1 MKKIYLF
8 LFFTFQ
14 WLFAQQPSHL
24 MLGEDELAGVNIYS
38 IIQDKDQ
45 SIVMSTNNGLYR
57 YNSLNFEVLDVK
69 ASSDQSLFGLV
80 KNSKDVIYCY
90 NLIGEIF
97 FIKNNKLYLFY
108 KVPKEYLTS
117 VIQLQIDAE
126 DNVLI
131 SCKHILKIDSQKKV
145 AKIYSFKSTETSNL
159 VKSIDGKLFFSDNKE
174 LLFIQNNQVKK
185 YFTYPKAINNIIKP
199 IVSNSNQ
206 VSFLFNTT
214 TQGFKIEQNEIK
226 NISYKTHPDLS
237 VSYNYYCSQKRP
249 LIWFPTSK
257 NGVYV
262 FHYNGQPQ
270 FQNQLL
276 FKNYFISSFMEDT
289 EGNIWLPT
297 FGKGIIFIPN
307 LNVIDY
313 TNVDVIKNDDLFK
326 ITKKDNEIYFGGSR
340 GTIYQLKENQ
350 VHIVRTGDKKIEF
363 LKFMPF
369 TNHFYVNGKVYDD
382 RLKTELKDQLYNK
395 YDLFQRNSLSKK
407 WYTTRDGLYF
417 MNPKDLLPVKT
428 NYHLRSYAVLEDEKT
443 QKIWLAA
450 STGVELI
457 SGNVSKKL
465 TYQNKPIFA
474 SKIVQV
480 NNQIWLATTSGIIIY
495 ENNVLKEVISSKNG
509 LLSDKPLK
517 IIVDANFV
525 YISSNQGIQQYNL
538 VTKQFKNFTK
548 SEGLLSNAIFDFEVM
563 KQWVYVITAKGLQRF
578 SFASLNT
585 SENKLPKISF
595 SKIIVNGEIKNKNQ
609 TTFKPEENTFEIHV
623 NAISHRYRN
632 QLKYRYQL
640 SGYDKKW
647 YESSFDNPIRYS
659 KLPDG
664 TYTLQVKSV
673 YNNQVSNHISAF
685 TFTIQSVFWKT
696 KWFIIGSIL
705 FLGIV
710 IYSIYFFRL
719 KYVLNQKNKEIEKQK
734 LIQEIN
740 KSKLMAIKSQMNPHF
755 IFNALNSIQEFI
767 MLNKKEL
774 ASNYLADFADLMR
787 SYLQHS
793 QEDEVTLKEELDA
806 LELYLKLEKIRFDN
820 DFEYCIDC
828 NENIHKEEVFIPS
841 FLIQPFVENAI
852 KHGLLHKNGNK
863 FLEVKIEKNSTH
875 SISCQIVDNGIGR
888 DASAVLNQKRK
899 HQSFATK
906 ANQKRFEILNQSSKD
921 KIELLIE
928 DLFDENNRSIGT
940 KVILIIPI
948 IEK

>member
-1 MKKIYLF
+1 MTKLYFF
-8 LFFTFQ
+8 LFFTFEL
-14 WLFAQQPSHL
+14 LFAQQPSHL
-24 MLGEDELAGVNIYS
+24 MLGEEELAGVNIYS
-38 IIQDKDQ
+38 IIQDKNQ

-69 ASSDQSLFGLV
+69 SSSDQSLFGLV
-80 KNSKDVIYCY
+80 KNSKGVIFCY
-90 NLIGEIF
+90 NLIGEVF
-97 FIKNNKLYLFY
+97 YIKNNKLIIFY

-117 VIQLQIDAE
+117 VIQLQIDNE

-131 SCKHILKIDSQKKV
+131 SCKHILKIDSQRKV
-145 AKIYSFKSTETSNL
+145 TKIYTFKSTEASNL
-159 VKSIDGKLFFSDNKE
+159 IKSADGKLYFSDNKE
-174 LLFIQNNQVKK
+174 LLYIQQNQIKK
-185 YFTYPKAINNIIKP
+185 YFTYPKLFKNIIKP
-199 IVSNSNQ
+199 IVSNTNKI
-206 VSFLFNTT
+206 SFLFNTT
-214 TQGFKIEQNEIK
+214 TQGFSVVQNEIK
-226 NISYKTHPDLS
+226 NINYKTSTDLS
-237 VSYNYYCSQKRP
+237 VSYNYHWSQKRP
-249 LIWFPTSK
+249 LIWFSTSK

-262 FHYNGQPQ
+262 FDYNGEPQ

-276 FKNYFISSFMEDT
+276 FKNYFISAFLEDA

-307 LNVIDY
+307 FNVIDY
-313 TNVDVIKNDDLFK
+313 TNIDIIKNDDLFK
-326 ITKKDNEIYFGGSR
+326 ITKKRNEIYFGGSS
-340 GTIYQLKENQ
+340 GTIYKLKENKIN
-350 VHIVRTGDKKIEF
+350 VVRTGDKKIEF
-363 LKFMPF
+363 LKYMPF
-369 TNHFYVNGKVYDD
+369 SNHFYVNGKVYDS
-382 RLKTELKDQLYNK
+382 LCIKELKDQLYNK
-395 YDLFQRNSLSKK
+395 YDLFQRNSLSKV

-417 MNPKDLLPVKT
+417 MNPKDLLPIKT

-443 QKIWLAA
+443 KTIWLGA
-450 STGVELI
+450 STGVELTN
-457 SGNVSKKL
+457 GNVSKKL
-465 TYQNKPIFA
+465 SYQNKPIFA

-480 NNQIWLATTSGIIIY
+480 NTQIWLATNIGIIIY
-495 ENNVLKEVISSKNG
+495 ENNNLKEVFSTKNG

-525 YISSNQGIQQYNL
+525 YLSYSQGIQQYNL
-538 VTKQFKNFTK
+538 RTKQFRNFTK
-548 SEGLLSNAIFDFEVM
+548 SEGLLSNTIFDFEVI
-563 KQWVYVITAKGLQRF
+563 KQWVYVITAKGLQKF
-578 SFASLNT
+578 SFADLNN
-585 SENKLPKISF
+585 SETKLPKISF
-595 SKIIVNGEIKNKNQ
+595 AKIIVNGEIKKKNQ
-609 TTFKPEENTFEIHV
+609 SVFEPEENTFEVQV

-640 SGYDKKW
+640 SGYDKIW
-647 YESSFDNPIRYS
+647 YENSFDNPIRYT

-673 YNNQVSNHISAF
+673 YNNQVSKHVSAF
-685 TFTIQSVFWKT
+685 TFTIKSVFWKT
-696 KWFIIGSIL
+696 KWFIIGFIL

-710 IYSIYFFRL
+710 IYAIYFFRL
-719 KYVLNQKNKEIEKQK
+719 KYLLKQKNEEIEKQK

-793 QEDEVTLKEELDA
+793 QEDEVSIKEELDA
-806 LELYLKLEKIRFDN
+806 LELYLKLEKIRFEN
-820 DFEYCIDC
+820 DFEYRIDC
-828 NENIHKEEVFIPS
+828 DEDIFKESVFISS

-852 KHGLLHKNGNK
+852 KHGLLHKKGNK
-863 FLEVKIEKNSTH
+863 FLEIKMEKNSAH
-875 SISCQIVDNGIGR
+875 SISCEILDNGIGR
-888 DASAVLNQKRK
+888 DASAILNQKRK
-899 HQSFATK
+899 YQSFATK

-928 DLFDENNRSIGT
+928 DLFDVNNQSIGT

>member
-8 LFFTFQ
+8 LYFTFQ
-14 WLFAQQPSHL
+14 CLFAQQPSHL
-24 MLGEDELAGVNIYS
+24 MLGEEELAGVNVYS

-57 YNSLNFEVLDVK
+57 YNSLKFESIDVK

-80 KNSKDVIYCY
+80 KNSKGVIYCY

-97 FIKNNKLYLFY
+97 YIKNNKLYLFY

-117 VIQLQIDAE
+117 VIQLQIDTD

-131 SCKHILKIDSQKKV
+131 SCKHILKINSQNKV
-145 AKIYSFKSTETSNL
+145 SKIYTFKSAETSNL
-159 VKSIDGKLFFSDNKE
+159 VKSADGKLYFSDNKE
-174 LLFIQNNQVKK
+174 LLFIQGNQVKK
-185 YFTYPKAINNIIKP
+185 YFTFPKSFKNIIKP

-214 TQGFKIEQNEIK
+214 TQGFSVTQNEIK
-226 NISYKTHPDLS
+226 NISYKIPADLS
-237 VSYNYYCSQKRP
+237 VSYNYHCSQKKP

-313 TNVDVIKNDDLFK
+313 TNVDLIKNDDLFK
-326 ITKKDNEIYFGGSR
+326 ITKKDNAIYFGGSR
-340 GTIYQLKENQ
+340 GILYKLKENQ
-350 VHIVRTGDKKIEF
+350 IQIVKTDDKKIEF
-363 LKFMPF
+363 LKYMPF
-369 TNHFYVNGKVYDD
+369 SNHFYVNGKVYDGL
-382 RLKTELKDQLYNK
+382 LKKELKDQLYNK

-417 MNPKDLLPVKT
+417 MNPNNLLPIKT
-428 NYHLRSYAVLEDEKT
+428 NHQLRSYAVLEDEKT
-443 QKIWLAA
+443 QTIWLAA

-457 SGNVSKKL
+457 NGTISKKL
-465 TYQNKPIFA
+465 MYQNKPIFA
-474 SKIVQV
+474 SKILQV
-480 NNQIWLATTSGIIIY
+480 NNQIWLATTTGIIIY
-495 ENNVLKEVISSKNG
+495 ENNVLKEVISSKSG

-517 IIVDANFV
+517 MIVADNFV
-525 YISSNQGIQQYNL
+525 YISTNQGIQQYNL
-538 VTKQFKNFTK
+538 VTKQFRNFTK
-548 SEGLLSNAIFDFEVM
+548 SEGLLSNAIFDFEVIN
-563 KQWVYVITAKGLQRF
+563 QWVYVITAKGLQKF
-578 SFASLNT
+578 SFTSLNT
-585 SENKLPKISF
+585 SESKLPKILF

-609 TTFKPEENTFEIHV
+609 TTFKPEENTFEIQV

-640 SGYDKKW
+640 LGYDKKW

-659 KLPDG
+659 KLLDG
-664 TYTLQVKSV
+664 TYTLHVKSV
-673 YNNQVSNHISAF
+673 YNNQVSNHISTF
-685 TFTIQSVFWKT
+685 TFTIKSVFWKT
-696 KWFIIGSIL
+696 KWFVIGCIL

-710 IYSIYFFRL
+710 IYVIYFFRL
-719 KYVLNQKNKEIEKQK
+719 KFLLNQKNKEIEKQK

-793 QEDEVTLKEELDA
+793 QEDEVSIKEELDA
-806 LELYLKLEKIRFDN
+806 LELYLKLEKIRFDD
-820 DFEYCIDC
+820 DFEYHINCDEKIR
-828 NENIHKEEVFIPS
+828 KEEIFIPS

-852 KHGLLHKNGNK
+852 KHGLLHKSGNK
-863 FLEVKIEKNSTH
+863 FLGVKIEKNSAH
-875 SISCQIVDNGIGR
+875 SISCQLIDNGIGR
-888 DASAVLNQKRK
+888 DASAILNQKRK
-899 HQSFATK
+899 YQSFATK

-928 DLFDENNRSIGT
+928 DLFDAAHQSVGT

>member
-24 MLGEDELAGVNIYS
+24 MLGEEELAGVNVYS

-57 YNSLNFEVLDVK
+57 YNSLHFEALDVK
-69 ASSDQSLFGLV
+69 ASNDQSLFGLV
-80 KNSKDVIYCY
+80 KNSKGVIYCY

-97 FIKNNKLYLFY
+97 YVKNNKLILFY

-117 VIQLQIDAE
+117 VIQLQIDSE
-126 DNVLI
+126 DHVLI
-131 SCKHILKIDSQKKV
+131 SCKYILKIDLQHKV
-145 AKIYSFKSTETSNL
+145 SKIYTFKSTETSNL
-159 VKSIDGKLFFSDNKE
+159 VKSADGKLYFSDNKE
-174 LLFIQNNQVKK
+174 LLFIQNNKVKK
-185 YFTYPKAINNIIKP
+185 YFTLQKNFKNIIKP
-199 IVSNSNQ
+199 IVSNSNN

-214 TQGFKIEQNEIK
+214 TQGFSITQNEVK
-226 NISYKTHPDLS
+226 DKTYKTPTDLS
-237 VSYNYYCSQKRP
+237 VSYNYHCSRKKP
-249 LIWFPTSK
+249 LIWFSTSK

-276 FKNYFISSFMEDT
+276 FKDYFISAFLEDE

-313 TNVDVIKNDDLFK
+313 TNIDIIKNEDLFK
-326 ITKKDNEIYFGGSR
+326 ITKKDEGIYFGGSSGR
-340 GTIYQLKENQ
+340 LYKLNENKID
-350 VHIVRTGDKKIEF
+350 VIRTGDKKIEF
-363 LKFMPF
+363 LKYMPF
-369 TNHFYVNGKVYDD
+369 SNHFYVNGKVYDGL
-382 RLKTELKDQLYNK
+382 LKSELKDQMYNK
-395 YDLFQRNSLSKK
+395 YDLFQQNRLSKK

-417 MNPKDLLPVKT
+417 MNPNDLLPVKT
-428 NYHLRSYAVLEDEKT
+428 NHQLRSYAVFEDEKNQT
-443 QKIWLAA
+443 IWLAA

-457 SGNVSKKL
+457 KGTISKKL

-480 NNQIWLATTSGIIIY
+480 NNQIWLATTTGIIIY
-495 ENNVLKEVISSKNG
+495 ENNKLKEVISSKNG

-517 IIVDANFV
+517 IIVADNFV

-538 VTKQFKNFTK
+538 ATKQFRNFTK
-548 SEGLLSNAIFDFEVM
+548 SEGLLSNAIFDFEVI
-563 KQWVYVITAKGLQRF
+563 KQWVYVITAKGLQKF
-578 SFASLNT
+578 SFTSLNT

-595 SKIIVNGEIKNKNQ
+595 SKIIVNGEIKKENQ
-609 TTFKPEENTFEIHV
+609 TTFKPEENTFEFQV

-640 SGYDKKW
+640 LGYDKKW

-673 YNNQVSNHISAF
+673 YNNQVSNHIS
-685 TFTIQSVFWKT
+685 TYVFTIQSVFWKT

-705 FLGIV
+705 FLGIL
-710 IYSIYFFRL
+710 IYAIYFFRL
-719 KYVLNQKNKEIEKQK
+719 KYLLDQKNKEIEKQK

-793 QEDEVTLKEELDA
+793 QEDEVSLKEELEA
-806 LELYLKLEKIRFDN
+806 LELYLKLEKIRFEN
-820 DFEYCIDC
+820 DFEYRIDC
-828 NENIHKEEVFIPS
+828 DKNIHKDEVYIPS

-863 FLEVKIEKNSTH
+863 LLEVKIEKNSAHT
-875 SISCQIVDNGIGR
+875 ISCQIVDNGIGR
-888 DASAVLNQKRK
+888 DASAILNQKRK
-899 HQSFATK
+899 YQSFATK
-906 ANQKRFEILNQSSKD
+906 ANQKRFEILNQNSKE

-928 DLFDENNRSIGT
+928 DLFDSTNQSVGT
-940 KVILIIPI
+940 KVILIIPL

>member
-14 WLFAQQPSHL
+14 ALFAQQPSHL
-24 MLGEDELAGVNIYS
+24 MLGEEELAGVNIYA

-57 YNSLNFEVLDVK
+57 YNSLHFEPLDVK

-80 KNSKDVIYCY
+80 KNSKGVIYCY

-97 FIKNNKLYLFY
+97 YIKNNKLILFY

-117 VIQLQIDAE
+117 VIQLQIDNE
-126 DNVLI
+126 DAILI
-131 SCKHILKIDSQKKV
+131 SCKHILKINSQRKV
-145 AKIYSFKSTETSNL
+145 AKIYTFKSTETSNL
-159 VKSIDGKLFFSDNKE
+159 VKSADGKLYFSDNKE
-174 LLFIQNNQVKK
+174 LLYIQDNQVKK
-185 YFTYPKAINNIIKP
+185 YFTYPKPIKNIIKP
-199 IVSNSNQ
+199 IISNTNQ
-206 VSFLFNTT
+206 VGFLFNTT
-214 TQGFKIEQNEIK
+214 TQGFLIAQNEIK
-226 NISYKTHPDLS
+226 DKTYKTPTDLS
-237 VSYNYYCSQKRP
+237 VSYNYYCSQKTP
-249 LIWFPTSK
+249 LVWFPTSK

-270 FQNQLL
+270 YQNQLL
-276 FKNYFISSFMEDT
+276 FKDYFISSFLEDA

-313 TNVDVIKNDDLFK
+313 TNVDLIKNDDLFK
-326 ITKKDNEIYFGGSR
+326 ITKKDDEIYFGGSR
-340 GTIYQLKENQ
+340 GILYKLNGSQMN
-350 VHIVRTGDKKIEF
+350 VVRTGDKKIEF
-363 LKFMPF
+363 LKYMPF
-369 TNHFYVNGKVYDD
+369 SNHFYVNGKVYDGF
-382 RLKTELKDQLYNK
+382 LKTELKDQLYNK
-395 YDLFQRNSLSKK
+395 YDLFQRNSSAKK

-417 MNPKDLLPVKT
+417 MNPNDLLPVKT
-428 NYHLRSYAVLEDEKT
+428 NHQLRSYAVLEDVKT
-443 QKIWLAA
+443 QTIWLAA

-457 SGNVSKKL
+457 NGTTSKKL

-480 NNQIWLATTSGIIIY
+480 NNQIWLATTIGIIIY
-495 ENNVLKEVISSKNG
+495 EDNVCKEVISSKNG

-517 IIVDANFV
+517 IIVDGNFV
-525 YISSNQGIQQYNL
+525 YLSSNQGLQQYNL
-538 VTKQFKNFTK
+538 TSKQFKNFTK

-563 KQWVYVITAKGLQRF
+563 KQWVYVITAKGLQKF

-585 SENKLPKISF
+585 TQNKLPKVYF
-595 SKIIVNGEIKNKNQ
+595 SKIVVNGEIKKKNQ
-609 TTFKPEENTFEIHV
+609 TVFKPEENTIEIQV
-623 NAISHRYRN
+623 IAISHRYRN

-640 SGYDKKW
+640 LGYDKKW
-647 YESSFDNPIRYS
+647 YESSFENPIRYS

-664 TYTLQVKSV
+664 KYTLKVKTV
-673 YNNQVSNHISAF
+673 YNNLVSNQVSTFS
-685 TFTIQSVFWKT
+685 FTIQSVFWKT
-696 KWFIIGSIL
+696 KWFVIGCIL
-705 FLGIV
+705 FLGMV
-710 IYSIYFFRL
+710 IYAIYFFRL
-719 KYVLNQKNKEIEKQK
+719 KYLLNQKNKEIEKQK
-734 LIQEIN
+734 FIQEIN

-793 QEDEVTLKEELDA
+793 QEDEVAIKEELDA
-806 LELYLKLEKIRFDN
+806 LELYLKLEKIRFEN
-820 DFEYCIDC
+820 DFEYRIVCE
-828 NENIHKEEVFIPS
+828 ENIVKESVFIPS

-852 KHGLLHKNGNK
+852 KHGLLHKEGNK
-863 FLEVKIEKNSTH
+863 FLEVKIKKNSSH

-928 DLFDENNRSIGT
+928 DLFDENSQSVGT

>member
-24 MLGEDELAGVNIYS
+24 MLGEEELAGVNIYS

-57 YNSLNFEVLDVK
+57 YNSLNFEALDVK

-80 KNSKDVIYCY
+80 KNSKNVMFCY

-97 FIKNNKLYLFY
+97 FIKNNKLHLFY

-117 VIQLQIDAE
+117 VIQLQIDVD

-131 SCKHILKIDSQKKV
+131 SCKHILKIDSKKKV
-145 AKIYSFKSTETSNL
+145 SKIYTFKSAETSNL
-159 VKSIDGKLFFSDNKE
+159 VKSNDGKLLFSDNKE
-174 LLFIQNNQVKK
+174 LLFIQNNQIKK
-185 YFTYPKAINNIIKP
+185 YFTYPKVINNIIKP
-199 IVSNSNQ
+199 IISNNNK

-214 TQGFKIEQNEIK
+214 TQGFKIEQNKIK
-226 NISYKTHPDLS
+226 NISYKTPKDSS
-237 VSYNYYCSQKRP
+237 VSYNYHCSQKKP

-276 FKNYFISSFMEDT
+276 FKDYFISSFLEDA

-326 ITKKDNEIYFGGSR
+326 ITKKEDEIYFGGSR

-350 VHIVRTGDKKIEF
+350 MRIMRTGDKKIEF
-363 LKFMPF
+363 LKFIPF
-369 TNHFYVNGKVYDD
+369 SNHFYVNGKVYDGL
-382 RLKTELKDQLYNK
+382 LKIELKDQLYNK
-395 YDLFQRNSLSKK
+395 YDLFQRSSLSKK

-417 MNPKDLLPVKT
+417 MNPNDLLPVKT
-428 NYHLRSYAVLEDEKT
+428 NYHLRSYAVLEDEKSQT
-443 QKIWLAA
+443 IWLAA

-457 SGNVSKKL
+457 KGNVSKKL

-480 NNQIWLATTSGIIIY
+480 NNQIWLATTTGIMIY
-495 ENNVLKEVISSKNG
+495 GNNTLQQVISSKNG

-517 IIVDANFV
+517 IIVDADFV
-525 YISSNQGIQQYNL
+525 YISSNQGIQQYDL
-538 VTKQFKNFTK
+538 TTKQFKNFTK

-563 KQWVYVITAKGLQRF
+563 KQWVYVITAKGLQKF

-585 SENKLPKISF
+585 SESKLPKISF

-609 TTFKPEENTFEIHV
+609 TTFKPEENTFEIQV

-640 SGYDKKW
+640 LGYDKKW

-673 YNNQVSNHISAF
+673 YNNQVSNHISTF

-696 KWFIIGSIL
+696 KWFIIGFIL
-705 FLGIV
+705 FLAII
-710 IYSIYFFRL
+710 IYVIYFFRL
-719 KYVLNQKNKEIEKQK
+719 KYLLNQKNKEIEKQK

-740 KSKLMAIKSQMNPHF
+740 KSKLVAIKSQMNPHF

-793 QEDEVTLKEELDA
+793 QEDEVTIKEELDA
-806 LELYLKLEKIRFDN
+806 LELYLKLEKIRFDD
-820 DFEYCIDC
+820 DFEYHIDC
-828 NENIHKEEVFIPS
+828 DENIVKEEVFIPS

-852 KHGLLHKNGNK
+852 KHGLLHKSGNK
-863 FLEVKIEKNSTH
+863 FLEVKIKKNSAH
-875 SISCQIVDNGIGR
+875 SISCQILDNGIGR
-888 DASAVLNQKRK
+888 DASAILNQKRK
-899 HQSFATK
+899 HQSFATQ